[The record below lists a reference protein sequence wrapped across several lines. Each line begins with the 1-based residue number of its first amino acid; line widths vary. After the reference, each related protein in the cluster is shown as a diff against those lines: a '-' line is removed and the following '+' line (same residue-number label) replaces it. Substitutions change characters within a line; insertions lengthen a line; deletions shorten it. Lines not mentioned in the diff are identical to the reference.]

1 MREENKLE
9 DAGWQ
14 FGFKLK
20 NEHIWDAFIVLTLME
35 DCARQGVL
43 LDIWNDGTQA
53 HQFLTA
59 MQACNERIV
68 CEGQP
73 EL

>member
-20 NEHIWDAFIVLTLME
+20 NEHIWDAFIVLAVGIITWL
-35 DCARQGVL
+35 
-43 LDIWNDGTQA
+43 GTSYNNA
-53 HQFLTA
+53 KP
-59 MQACNERIV
+59 V
-68 CEGQP
+68 
-73 EL
+73 